1 MFALLQDVRF
11 AFRMLVK
18 SPAFAAAVTV
28 TLALGIG
35 ANTAL
40 FSIVNSVLLNP
51 LPYPRSNQLVAL
63 YETKP
68 GLGQG
73 PISYLNFLDWQRTA
87 PSFSSMAIYRHE
99 DYNLMGSGQ
108 AERVNGLMVSAA
120 FFTTLEIHPVLGRD
134 FLREDDHIGAAPVVL
149 LSDAFWHRHFG
160 GLRSVVGGSID
171 LGGTNF
177 TIIGVLP
184 AGFSF
189 HDVDRDVFTPIGQLN
204 DASFLD
210 RRVDLSAYAIGR
222 LKPDVTLAH
231 ARGEMDAIAHHLA
244 AAYPEADRNVDI
256 AVVPMKQDV
265 VGKVQP
271 ILLVLL
277 AAVGFLLLIAC
288 ANVASLLLAR
298 SMRRSGEF
306 ALRRALG
313 AGSGRVIRQ
322 LLTESLMLAGIGGL
336 AGVLIAFFGT
346 RAVLRLLPDTFPR
359 SSEIAMDARVLLFT
373 LALSLL
379 SGVGFGLAPT
389 LKFSRVNLQQVLRQ
403 ATQGAGGA
411 RRRLHAVFVVAEV
424 ALSIVLLVGAGL
436 MLRSLSALL
445 KVNPGYDPEHAI
457 TFSLSLPPHPKATPA
472 QVRERLRRFE
482 EQMRNI
488 PGVEAVSITLGSRP
502 LLHDSELPFWI
513 EGQPKPATDNEMSQA
528 MFYLVQPGF
537 QKAMGITLE
546 RGRFISPQDN
556 ENEPIV
562 VDVDD
567 AFARQYFPTQ
577 SPIGQHIH
585 IEEFDVEAEIVGV
598 VGHVRQWG
606 LGNDAKGAVEAQF
619 YYPFMQI
626 PPKLIPL
633 VADGTAVV
641 LRTHDDPAALMTSV
655 RRAVSELDPGAVVYS
670 VETMDGVLSKSLAAR
685 RLSMLL
691 LGAFAI
697 LALLLACIG
706 LYGVLSYLVGER
718 TREIGVRMALGA
730 QRRDVLRLILSQGAR
745 MVFAGVMLGIGL
757 SLGLTRLMSSQLFG
771 VTPHDPLT
779 FAGVCLL
786 LVAVSLFACCVP
798 ALRASRVDPMV
809 ALRYE

>member
-1 MFALLQDVRF
+1 M
-11 AFRMLVK
+11 
-18 SPAFAAAVTV
+18 
-28 TLALGIG
+28 
-35 ANTAL
+35 
-40 FSIVNSVLLNP
+40 
-51 LPYPRSNQLVAL
+51 
-63 YETKP
+63 
-68 GLGQG
+68 
-73 PISYLNFLDWQRTA
+73 
-87 PSFSSMAIYRHE
+87 
-99 DYNLMGSGQ
+99 
-108 AERVNGLMVSAA
+108 
-120 FFTTLEIHPVLGRD
+120 
-134 FLREDDHIGAAPVVL
+134 
-149 LSDAFWHRHFG
+149 
-160 GLRSVVGGSID
+160 
-171 LGGTNF
+171 
-177 TIIGVLP
+177 
-184 AGFSF
+184 
-189 HDVDRDVFTPIGQLN
+189 
-204 DASFLD
+204 
-210 RRVDLSAYAIGR
+210 
-222 LKPDVTLAH
+222 
-231 ARGEMDAIAHHLA
+231 
-244 AAYPEADRNVDI
+244 
-256 AVVPMKQDV
+256 
-265 VGKVQP
+265 
-271 ILLVLL
+271 
-277 AAVGFLLLIAC
+277 
-288 ANVASLLLAR
+288 
-298 SMRRSGEF
+298 
-306 ALRRALG
+306 
-313 AGSGRVIRQ
+313 
-322 LLTESLMLAGIGGL
+322 
-336 AGVLIAFFGT
+336 
-346 RAVLRLLPDTFPR
+346 
-359 SSEIAMDARVLLFT
+359 
-373 LALSLL
+373 
-379 SGVGFGLAPT
+379 
-389 LKFSRVNLQQVLRQ
+389 NLQQVLRQ

-457 TFSLSLPPHPKATPA
+457 TFSLSLPPHPKATAA

-482 EQMRNI
+482 GQMRSI

-513 EGQPKPATDNEMSQA
+513 EGHPKPATDNEMSQA

-537 QKAMGITLE
+537 QQAMGITLQ
-546 RGRFISPQDN
+546 RGRFISSEDN

-567 AFARQYFPTQ
+567 AFARQYFPAQ

-598 VGHVRQWG
+598 IGHVRQWG
-606 LGNDAKGAVEAQF
+606 PGNDAKGAVEAQF

-641 LRTHDDPAALMTSV
+641 LRTHDDPAAVIASV

-670 VETMDGVLSKSLAAR
+670 VETMGGVLSKSLAAR

-697 LALLLACIG
+697 LALSLACIG

-718 TREIGVRMALGA
+718 TREIGMRMALGA
-730 QRRDVLRLILSQGAR
+730 QRADVLRLILSQGAR
-745 MVFAGVMLGIGL
+745 MVFSGVVLGIIL

>member
-1 MFALLQDVRF
+1 MFVNTLLQDIRF
-11 AFRMLVK
+11 SFRLLLK
-18 SPAFAAAVTV
+18 SPGFSTAVII

-35 ANTAL
+35 ANTAV
-40 FSIVNSVLLNP
+40 FSIVNGVLLNP
-51 LPYPRSNQLVAL
+51 LPYPRSSQLVAL
-63 YETKP
+63 YEEKP

-73 PISYLNFLDWQRTA
+73 PISYLNFRDWQRA
-87 PSFSSMAIYRHE
+87 AQSFTSMAIYRHE
-99 DYNLMGSGQ
+99 DYNLTGSGQ

-120 FFTTLEIHPVLGRD
+120 FFATLGIHPALGRD
-134 FLREDDHIGAAPVVL
+134 FLSEDDHIGAAPVVL

-160 GLRSVVGGSID
+160 GLPSVVGGSID
-171 LGGTNF
+171 LGGTNY

-189 HDVDRDVFTPIGQLN
+189 HDFDRDVFTPIGQLN

-222 LKPDVTLAH
+222 LRPEVALPQ
-231 ARGEMDAIAHHLA
+231 ARAEMAAIAHHLA
-244 AAYPEADRNVDI
+244 VAYPEADKSVGI
-256 AVVPMKQDV
+256 AILPMKQDV
-265 VGKVQP
+265 ISKVQP
-271 ILLVLL
+271 VLLMLL

-288 ANVASLLLAR
+288 ANVASLLLVR

-313 AGSGRVIRQ
+313 AGSGRVVRQ

-336 AGVLIAFFGT
+336 AGFLLAFFGT
-346 RAVLRLLPDTFPR
+346 TTALRRLHDTLPR
-359 SSEIAMDARVLLFT
+359 SGEVSMDARVLLFT
-373 LALSLL
+373 LGVSLL
-379 SGVGFGLAPT
+379 SGVAFGLAPA

-403 ATQGAGGA
+403 STPGA
-411 RRRLHAVFVVAEV
+411 RGVRQRLHAVFVMAQV

-445 KVNPGYDPEHAI
+445 KVNPGYDPKQAI
-457 TFSLSLPPHPKATPA
+457 TFSLSLPPHAKATPA

-482 EQMRNI
+482 GQMRNI

-513 EGQPKPATDNEMSQA
+513 EGQPKPAADNEMSQA

-537 QKAMGITLE
+537 QQAMGMTLE
-546 RGRFISPQDN
+546 RGRFIRAQDK

-567 AFARQYFPTQ
+567 VFARQYFPTQ

-598 VGHVRQWG
+598 VGHIRQWG
-606 LGNDAKGAVEAQF
+606 PANDARGSIEAQF

-626 PPKLIPL
+626 PPKLLPL

-641 LRTHDDPAALMTSV
+641 LRTHDDPAAVMASV
-655 RRAVSELDPGAVVYS
+655 RRAVSELDPGAVIYS
-670 VETMDGVLSKSLAAR
+670 VETMDGVLSKSLAPR
-685 RLSMLL
+685 RLTMVLL
-691 LGAFAI
+691 SAFAL
-697 LALLLACIG
+697 LALALACIG
-706 LYGVLSYLVGER
+706 LYGVLSYLVSER
-718 TREIGVRMALGA
+718 TREIGIRMALGA
-730 QRRDVLRLILSQGAR
+730 RAFLR
-745 MVFAGVMLGIGL
+745 
-757 SLGLTRLMSSQLFG
+757 
-771 VTPHDPLT
+771 
-779 FAGVCLL
+779 
-786 LVAVSLFACCVP
+786 
-798 ALRASRVDPMV
+798 
-809 ALRYE
+809 